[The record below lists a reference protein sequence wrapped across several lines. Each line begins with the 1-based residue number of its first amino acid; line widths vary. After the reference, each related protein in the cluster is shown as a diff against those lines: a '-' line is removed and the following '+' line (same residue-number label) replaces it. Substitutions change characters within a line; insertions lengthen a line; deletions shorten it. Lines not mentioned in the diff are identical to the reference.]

1 MPDPNLEIRVVG
13 WGDGHPEP
21 EISGGGGGGQS
32 PKIFFQ
38 PFGPQFGLKKRGGGP
53 PPRFATVNGGRLA
66 CDADVI

>member
-21 EISGGGGGGQS
+21 EISGGGGDQS

-38 PFGPQFGLKKRGGGP
+38 PFGPQFGLKIRGAGP
-53 PPRFATVNGGRLA
+53 SPRFATVNGGRLA

>member
-13 WGDGHPEP
+13 WGDGHPDS
-21 EISGGGGGGQS
+21 EISGGGEDQS

-38 PFGPQFGLKKRGGGP
+38 PFGPQFGLKIRRAGP
-53 PPRFATVNGGRLA
+53 SPRFATVNGGRLA

>member
-21 EISGGGGGGQS
+21 EISGGGDQS

-38 PFGPQFGLKKRGGGP
+38 PFGPQFGLKIRGAGP
-53 PPRFATVNGGRLA
+53 SPRFATVNGGRLA

>member
-13 WGDGHPEP
+13 WGDGHADP
-21 EISGGGGGGQS
+21 EISGGGDQS

-38 PFGPQFGLKKRGGGP
+38 PFGPQFGLKIRGAGP
-53 PPRFATVNGGRLA
+53 SPRFATVNGGRLA

>member
-13 WGDGHPEP
+13 WGDGHPDP
-21 EISGGGGGGQS
+21 EISGGGDQS

-38 PFGPQFGLKKRGGGP
+38 PFGPQFGLKIRGAGP
-53 PPRFATVNGGRLA
+53 SPRFATVNGGRLA